1 MTIGTAKLRLATASD
16 VPNMHL
22 GLASLAHDLGH
33 AESFQGRCDSLLK
46 YGFGETP
53 QFHTAIVEWDQ
64 EFAGLAI
71 FFPYYSTMRNR
82 PGVYIQDLWVASN
95 QRQHGLGK
103 KLLSFVAQTSSVLWG
118 AQFMKLVA
126 DSHNIAAQRLYLRIG
141 FNTRSEDKNMV
152 LDPQDFENLA
162 EGAHDAQ

>member
-64 EFAGLAI
+64 EFVGLAI

>member
-64 EFAGLAI
+64 EFVGLVI

>member
-1 MTIGTAKLRLATASD
+1 
-16 VPNMHL
+16 
-22 GLASLAHDLGH
+22 
-33 AESFQGRCDSLLK
+33 
-46 YGFGETP
+46 
-53 QFHTAIVEWDQ
+53 Q
-64 EFAGLAI
+64 EFVGLAI